1 MKDDKKKN
9 KRKKITMMV
18 VGSTLTVAGFIAVV
32 PIIRKYENKIYKKS
46 LNTEKINFDE
56 MGPEIVPFN
65 KENQEEE

>member
-1 MKDDKKKN
+1 MKDNKKKN

-18 VGSTLTVAGFIAVV
+18 VGSTLTVASFIAVV